1 MAIALPPSHRPAA
14 SIDHG
19 HRAGTRLDEDTLHE
33 TPVQLPGKIVTLGM
47 FVIIAIFYGYIGYRT
62 TISSHVVVF
71 DALDRLSRSYLTW
84 HNDPPKLAAVG
95 FVFPPITTM
104 SLLPFAV
111 VKPFATSL
119 VALPVASACF
129 ASATIVMLDRV
140 LARCEIMPLLR
151 IPMLL
156 AFGLNPYW
164 LFYAGNGMS
173 EVVYSFFLAFTLY
186 AFVSW
191 YATTEPRFLIAAGF
205 GLSLLVLVRYAFI
218 IWAALVAIL
227 IGVALIRRAARRIEV
242 EGSVIAFAAP
252 IVYVLGLW
260 ILFNTLIIGDPF
272 GWITDTTTSSQAIN
286 GTGIVDQGSLGI
298 DDVAKRLFQLA
309 LACFPL
315 GLVAVPALVMAFVS
329 QRNDMA
335 LWLAAF
341 IVLGMVIIGVHAYT
355 SDNQALLTMRD
366 SMPMYV
372 TAFVGAG
379 WLYRSMVSFRLIVF
393 AATTVILLLGM
404 FTAWRGMQNYPFQSL
419 EQAFT
424 RALFSG
430 DDQEGTSSRG
440 GFTVGIASEARMA
453 DYINTR
459 IPQKKSS
466 ILADDAQTFGVILL
480 SGRPQNVFDRIDKGD
495 TKFRQTL
502 ERPFGTVDYMLLT
515 TNARSADIIR
525 QRYPTAVDGQ
535 VPGLEVVFRTPR
547 YALLKVART
556 AVATTTT
563 TPGAAARPGGTA
575 TGATGT
581 GTGTTGTSGTS
592 TSGTTTTTTTSRPR
606 TIAPSTTNP

>member
-1 MAIALPPSHRPAA
+1 MATALPPSRPAA

-19 HRAGTRLDEDTLHE
+19 HRAGTRLDQDTLHDE
-33 TPVQLPGKIVTLGM
+33 SIQLPGRIVTLGM
-47 FVIIAIFYGYIGYRT
+47 FVLVAIFYGWVGYRT
-62 TISSHVVVF
+62 TVDSHVVVF
-71 DALDRLSRSYLTW
+71 DALDRLSRSYLVW
-84 HNDPPKLAAVG
+84 HNDPPKLAAIG
-95 FVFPPITTM
+95 FVFPPITTIA
-104 SLLPFAV
+104 LLPFAL

-119 VALPVASACF
+119 VALPVASAVF
-129 ASATIVMLDRV
+129 ASATIVMLDRT
-140 LARCEIMPLLR
+140 LARCEIMPMLR
-151 IPMLL
+151 IPMLA
-156 AFGLNPYW
+156 AFGLNPFW

-173 EVVYSFFLAFTLY
+173 EVVYAFFLAFTLY
-186 AFVSW
+186 SFVSW

-218 IWAALVAIL
+218 IWAALVALL

-260 ILFNTLIIGDPF
+260 ILFNALIIGDPF
-272 GWITDTTTSSQAIN
+272 GWITDTANSAQAIN
-286 GTGIVDQGSLGI
+286 STGINNSGSLGL

-309 LACFPL
+309 IAVFPL
-315 GLVAVPALVMAFVS
+315 GLIAVPALVMAFVT

-335 LWLAAF
+335 LWLASF
-341 IVLGMVIIGVHAYT
+341 IVLGMVIIGVHAYA
-355 SDNQALLTMRD
+355 SDDQSLLTLRD
-366 SMPMYV
+366 SMPMYI

-379 WLYRSMVSFRLIVF
+379 WLYRSFVGFRLVIF

-404 FTAWRGMQNYPFQSL
+404 FTAWRGMKNYPFQSL

-459 IPQKKSS
+459 IPQKKNS

-480 SGRPQNVFDRIDKGD
+480 SGRPQNIFDRIDKGD
-495 TKFRQTL
+495 SKFRQVL
-502 ERPFGTVDYMLLT
+502 ESPYGKVDYMLLT

-525 QRYPTAVDGQ
+525 ERYPTAADGQ
-535 VPGLEVVFRTPR
+535 VPGLQPVFRTPR
-547 YALLKVART
+547 YALLKVSPTRIET
-556 AVATTTT
+556 AVAQATTSRSGNTAGVGASRTTTSGGTATTTSATTTT
-563 TPGAAARPGGTA
+563 PARTTTA
-575 TGATGT
+575 T
-581 GTGTTGTSGTS
+581 
-592 TSGTTTTTTTSRPR
+592 P
-606 TIAPSTTNP
+606 